1 MYGTAISGSYVL
13 VQIAAMGAGGPGP
26 DDAIVGLIYEMVDP
40 VENVVSWIGAGFV
53 ISADFFSGGSNYDFQ
68 TGELIMGQDTI
79 VLGSTATIGQFA
91 GDAKMMGPTYDTI
104 INLAVNTYDVARLS
118 GNVPTWA
125 EIRVDSNGSYVIL
138 YDSSN

>member
-1 MYGTAISGSYVL
+1 
-13 VQIAAMGAGGPGP
+13 
-26 DDAIVGLIYEMVDP
+26 
-40 VENVVSWIGAGFV
+40 
-53 ISADFFSGGSNYDFQ
+53 
-68 TGELIMGQDTI
+68 MGQDTI